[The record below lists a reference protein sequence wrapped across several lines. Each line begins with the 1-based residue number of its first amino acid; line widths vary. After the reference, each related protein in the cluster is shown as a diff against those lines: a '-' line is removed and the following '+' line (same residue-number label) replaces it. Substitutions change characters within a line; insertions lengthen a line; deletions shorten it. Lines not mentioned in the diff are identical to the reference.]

1 MAINMSR
8 EELIEEEK
16 RLKDEIEK
24 RNGKTVE
31 ELYRERKREY
41 SMPCR

>member
-1 MAINMSR
+1 MAIHMSR

-24 RNGKTVE
+24 RNGKSVE
-31 ELYRERKREY
+31 ELYREREKSAR
-41 SMPCR
+41 